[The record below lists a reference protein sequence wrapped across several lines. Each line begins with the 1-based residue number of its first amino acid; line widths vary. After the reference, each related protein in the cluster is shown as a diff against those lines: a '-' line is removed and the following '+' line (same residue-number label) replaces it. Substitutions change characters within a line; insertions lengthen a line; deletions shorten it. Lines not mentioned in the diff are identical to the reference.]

1 MNFFNTEKLKNK
13 IQIESFYIYKL
24 DTFKPFID
32 YYFQINKKCKYEL
45 FNAYIF
51 QFNRLHDLFI
61 KHNYIDTSYNASYLL
76 PNGKLNLKLKKVR
89 DTFIENNVVY
99 FIGYN
104 YRQNPLFIRVH
115 ELSNFSNDS
124 NKTIYDF
131 CGFMQ
136 ETTDPEYKYLTSDC
150 KKLNFKLK
158 NIPFLAI
165 AKTDYNIDL
174 KKFVDSPIVELS
186 KKTND
191 VLKSYQNQLK

>member
-24 DTFKPFID
+24 DIFKPFID
-32 YYFQINKKCKYEL
+32 YYFNVNKKCKYEL

-61 KHNYIDTSYNASYLL
+61 ERDYIDESYLL

-89 DTFIENNVVY
+89 DSFIENNVVY

-104 YRQNPLFIRVH
+104 YTQNPLFIRAH
-115 ELSNFSNDS
+115 ELSNISDNL
-124 NKTIYDF
+124 NKTAYDF

-136 ETTDPEYKYLTSDC
+136 ESTDPEYKYLTSDC

-165 AKTDYNIDL
+165 EKTDYDIDL
-174 KKFVDSPIVELS
+174 KKFVDSPIVKLS

-191 VLKSYQNQLK
+191 VLNSYQNQLK

>member
-13 IQIESFYIYKL
+13 IQIESSYIYKL
-24 DTFKPFID
+24 DIFKPFID
-32 YYFQINKKCKYEL
+32 YYFNVNKKCKYEL

-51 QFNRLHDLFI
+51 QFNRVHDLFI
-61 KHNYIDTSYNASYLL
+61 EHDYIDESYLL

-89 DTFIENNVVY
+89 DSFIENNVVY

-104 YRQNPLFIRVH
+104 YTQNPLFIRAH
-115 ELSNFSNDS
+115 ELSNISKDS
-124 NKTIYDF
+124 NKTAYDF

-136 ETTDPEYKYLTSDC
+136 ESTEPEYKYLTSDC

-158 NIPFLAI
+158 NIPFLTI
-165 AKTDYNIDL
+165 AKTDYDIDL
-174 KKFVDSPIVELS
+174 KKFVDSPIVQLS

-191 VLKSYQNQLK
+191 VLNAYQNQLK